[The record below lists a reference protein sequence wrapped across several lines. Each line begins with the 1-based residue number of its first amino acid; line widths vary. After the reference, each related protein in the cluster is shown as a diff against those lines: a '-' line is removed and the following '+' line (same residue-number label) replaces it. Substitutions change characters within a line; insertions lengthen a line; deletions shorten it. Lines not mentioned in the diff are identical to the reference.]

1 MQIEQPNSNKHGKSE
16 MTASKRF
23 QIFRRNRLVV
33 IMLTIIDDYRRC
45 SGKNNDD
52 NKTVPNNLPD
62 CHNNRKIQLIW
73 TKIPIIP
80 HYCNP
85 MQKGVTHPDRCPS
98 SLGVR
103 AVSRKKEP
111 ANERERSL
119 QKIKAFLKHPFDIA
133 PEDETVSCHRV

>member
-33 IMLTIIDDYRRC
+33 LMLTIIDDYRRC

-52 NKTVPNNLPD
+52 NKTVPNNLPE

-80 HYCNP
+80 HYCNS
-85 MQKGVTHPDRCPS
+85 M
-98 SLGVR
+98 
-103 AVSRKKEP
+103 KEGRVIRTDAQLP
-111 ANERERSL
+111 LASERPQENRTGPIENCGL
-119 QKIKAFLKHPFDIA
+119 LKTSF
-133 PEDETVSCHRV
+133 